1 MKDDPGVDIVLE
13 NVLEERPEMMT
24 GIFREVD
31 SPRLRMCLDVGHV
44 NAYSPVPV
52 EEWVSACAGFL
63 SHFHIHNNDGT
74 QDAHCAPGEGTIPM
88 AALLRQ
94 AQTLCPEATFTL
106 EVLQAAP
113 AVNWMLAEQI
123 LEG

>member
-1 MKDDPGVDIVLE
+1 MKIRSL
-13 NVLEERPEMMT
+13 LTT
-24 GIFREVD
+24 GSAVK
-31 SPRLRMCLDVGHV
+31 
-44 NAYSPVPV
+44 
-52 EEWVSACAGFL
+52 WVSACAGFL

-88 AALLRQ
+88 TAMLRQ